1 MKKLLLLPLILVGLL
16 GCSNNVPY
24 TVDTPIHELNGLSL
38 NDLFKDSASKLGDDN
53 LVVGGYVGEH
63 NLNNTYYKYGGGLSS
78 IDNYYFSVSK
88 NLLPD
93 TFLNQGEY
101 TYNGI
106 TINITGNNIDIVGT
120 ATGNAYIF
128 LTDGFRETSYGASH
142 LVLTSTIV
150 PNLTDTFTFSVNNL
164 VGTPLTSSS
173 NIRSSTANG
182 VFDNHLVLITT
193 STNTITNGEIYG
205 LRLMINSGITVEA
218 NFDLQLEV
226 GSLATPYEDF
236 IPPQYL
242 FNITDFKSKQ
252 PYSPIYKTT
261 LNNLNNNQIQVQMDS
276 WINTGLSTDIWF
288 YDDLLNIYN
297 DLTLSQLVRFYDDYI
312 TLSRVP
318 LSSQTTFSR
327 DDIIILVIAL
337 ILYLG
342 GMFLA
347 VKTNTQWLI
356 IISGLLW
363 FIPIYII
370 PNIFIIIFSIT
381 MMIFSFI
388 VSYTKREE

>member
-1 MKKLLLLPLILVGLL
+1 MKKLILLPLILIGLL

-38 NDLFKDSASKLGDDN
+38 NDLFKDSASKLGDYQ
-53 LVVGGYVGEH
+53 L
-63 NLNNTYYKYGGGLSS
+63 LNNPDFKTDTNNDGLADYWYKDRTNNEATL
-78 IDNYYFSVSK
+78 
-88 NLLPD
+88 
-93 TFLNQGEY
+93 T
-101 TYNGI
+101 
-106 TINITGNNIDIVGT
+106 NNIQRI
-120 ATGNAYIF
+120 
-128 LTDGFRETSYGASH
+128 
-142 LVLTSTIV
+142 
-150 PNLTDTFTFSVNNL
+150 
-164 VGTPLTSSS
+164 
-173 NIRSSTANG
+173 TANG
-182 VFDNHLVLITT
+182 DNRVQLDYNTINFLAFVQYYIYFDYDTNITTTHLSITTTDFTTILPSTT
-193 STNTITNGEIYG
+193 STGTISGLYNSTTAKSGFRFRMYRGAGLDPNDYFEFDKVYIFNTY
-205 LRLMINSGITVEA
+205 
-218 NFDLQLEV
+218 DLI
-226 GSLATPYEDF
+226 GNNY
-236 IPPQYL
+236 
-242 FNITDFKSKQ
+242 
-252 PYSPIYKTT
+252 YSPIYKTT

-276 WINTGLSTDIWF
+276 WINTGLSTDIWS
-288 YDDLLNIYN
+288 YDDLLNIYD

-356 IISGLLW
+356 TISGLLW
-363 FIPIYII
+363 FVPIYII